1 MCSWKHLKIISVFLK
16 TSKDYFCFL
25 GHPNIMLVQVPSLG
39 EEKDRLKLEVTLA
52 GADGRQ

>member
-1 MCSWKHLKIISVFLK
+1 MLVE
-16 TSKDYFCFL
+16 TSEDYFCFL